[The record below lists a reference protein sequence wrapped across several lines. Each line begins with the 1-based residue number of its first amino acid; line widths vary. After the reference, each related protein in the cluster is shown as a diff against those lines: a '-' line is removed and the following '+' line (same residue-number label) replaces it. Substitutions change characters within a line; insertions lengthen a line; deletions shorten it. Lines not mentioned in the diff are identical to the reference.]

1 LTIQAHRIHC
11 IKAFKS
17 SNEAEKPKYLSER
30 INNQHQ
36 AFIERF
42 NTAMM
47 PLVSGDAEVQGHH
60 KRMATHAR
68 DLKLITST
76 YRGTFEAIRPNFRTP
91 FDPTLYS
98 LENPASDV
106 DKGDLAG
113 QPVLVTTL
121 PGIKFK
127 LPGGEWRVCA
137 EALVHPWPKCEAATR
152 TPSQIVILRHN
163 SQVSRKRKVGS
174 TSYPGP

>member
-1 LTIQAHRIHC
+1 
-11 IKAFKS
+11 
-17 SNEAEKPKYLSER
+17 
-30 INNQHQ
+30 
-36 AFIERF
+36 
-42 NTAMM
+42 M